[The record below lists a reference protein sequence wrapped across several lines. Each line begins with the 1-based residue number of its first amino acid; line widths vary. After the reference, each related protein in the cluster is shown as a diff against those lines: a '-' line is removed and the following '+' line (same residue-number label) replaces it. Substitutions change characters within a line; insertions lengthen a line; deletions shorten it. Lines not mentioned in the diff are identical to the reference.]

1 MNGSTPI
8 AVVVGIS
15 DTTIEVDVEIPGTE
29 LVVVT
34 DPVGFTGI
42 VVVFEADPATVV
54 VVVEVVVEVVFGVR
68 SGGNVGV
75 GIDSIGT
82 GVCSIPATSE
92 PISISMLR
100 PGRSC

>member
-1 MNGSTPI
+1 M
-8 AVVVGIS
+8 VVGIS

-68 SGGNVGV
+68 ITDGNGCECGYGLWSQVSG
-75 GIDSIGT
+75 
-82 GVCSIPATSE
+82 TS
-92 PISISMLR
+92 LK
-100 PGRSC
+100 